1 MAILLIITKAM
12 AELPS
17 DAAFAVLFGA
27 MVRSKCGLHA
37 PLHQLAAVNALLA
50 STSAA
55 LGLAIGAAAP
65 RAEHALAVGG
75 ESAQSQ
81 SPHSH
86 KVRTRHKVRTVT
98 VRAGSGWGKGVVRM
112 GSSNGFGLYLSP
124 SLHSQTALPHRPPSS
139 PPHQLPSWS
148 SACCL
153 IPTPPAPIMVIHML
167 PHPHPTSSHHGHP
180 HVGWSH
186 RSCWSLVGE
195 G

>member
-86 KVRTRHKVRTVT
+86 KVRTVT
-98 VRAGSGWGKGVVRM
+98 KSAPGTKSAQ
-112 GSSNGFGLYLSP
+112 SP
-124 SLHSQTALPHRPPSS
+124 
-139 PPHQLPSWS
+139 
-148 SACCL
+148 
-153 IPTPPAPIMVIHML
+153 
-167 PHPHPTSSHHGHP
+167 
-180 HVGWSH
+180 
-186 RSCWSLVGE
+186 
-195 G
+195 